1 MYNFKVWTSD
11 RVQKKNFVADN
22 LLSLKTKAQKK
33 FNLINP
39 LVIVLNSD
47 GTEMDD
53 DEVLLHCV
61 NEILIVLGAE
71 QLWTHEIPVT
81 SRSEQQGS
89 SNSIDFFTNSEFA
102 PQPCAVM
109 SDNSLTPLLDIK
121 STTNEKTLR
130 VFPFVYSMPVLPQ
143 HISVALQKA
152 KDKASLE
159 PFAEHSLVRIL
170 FEDLIQYDLY
180 PSSVMYNSVCSA
192 IVRTYPNL
200 CDRVIVMKG
209 KSSKLYVTWLDSLRT
224 KFKSERAKY
233 SNDESVIAHKKFAS
247 KRIHSQLINDNQ
259 PVKITRLEVSNDSLE
274 DSSSVEQHVILMLK
288 EHNKHYPDT
297 TIISDRMSRTYV
309 SRRIFIKT
317 NTTQVILQRFPCLTM
332 EIELFEDAK
341 RITGLDLK
349 IKLMKFFQNRSDKIL
364 DICKSK
370 LPSIKK
376 TLFLQ
381 TVNILLNGIGASSN
395 VDIEESTSFH
405 SINNH
410 QMCRRSKCF

>member
-1 MYNFKVWTSD
+1 MQKASKNFALIGHQLKTHYWQSEKFSYFLKMYNFKVWTSD
-11 RVQKKNFVADN
+11 RVQKKIFVADN
-22 LLSLKTKAQKK
+22 LLSLKTKAQRK

-47 GTEMDD
+47 GTEIDD

-121 STTNEKTLR
+121 STTNEKTSR
-130 VFPFVYSMPVLPQ
+130 VFPFVYTMPVLPQ

-170 FEDLIQYDLY
+170 FEDLMQYDLY

-200 CDRVIVMKG
+200 CDSVIVMKG
-209 KSSKLYVTWLDSLRT
+209 KSSKLYIYMYINSL
-224 KFKSERAKY
+224 F
-233 SNDESVIAHKKFAS
+233 
-247 KRIHSQLINDNQ
+247 
-259 PVKITRLEVSNDSLE
+259 
-274 DSSSVEQHVILMLK
+274 
-288 EHNKHYPDT
+288 
-297 TIISDRMSRTYV
+297 
-309 SRRIFIKT
+309 
-317 NTTQVILQRFPCLTM
+317 
-332 EIELFEDAK
+332 
-341 RITGLDLK
+341 
-349 IKLMKFFQNRSDKIL
+349 
-364 DICKSK
+364 
-370 LPSIKK
+370 
-376 TLFLQ
+376 
-381 TVNILLNGIGASSN
+381 
-395 VDIEESTSFH
+395 
-405 SINNH
+405 
-410 QMCRRSKCF
+410 

>member
-1 MYNFKVWTSD
+1 
-11 RVQKKNFVADN
+11 
-22 LLSLKTKAQKK
+22 
-33 FNLINP
+33 
-39 LVIVLNSD
+39 
-47 GTEMDD
+47 
-53 DEVLLHCV
+53 
-61 NEILIVLGAE
+61 
-71 QLWTHEIPVT
+71 
-81 SRSEQQGS
+81 
-89 SNSIDFFTNSEFA
+89 
-102 PQPCAVM
+102 
-109 SDNSLTPLLDIK
+109 
-121 STTNEKTLR
+121 
-130 VFPFVYSMPVLPQ
+130 
-143 HISVALQKA
+143 
-152 KDKASLE
+152 
-159 PFAEHSLVRIL
+159 
-170 FEDLIQYDLY
+170 
-180 PSSVMYNSVCSA
+180 
-192 IVRTYPNL
+192 
-200 CDRVIVMKG
+200 MKG

-309 SRRIFIKT
+309 SRRIFIKA

-332 EIELFEDAK
+332 EIELFEEAK

-349 IKLMKFFQNRSDKIL
+349 IKIMKFFQNRSDKIL